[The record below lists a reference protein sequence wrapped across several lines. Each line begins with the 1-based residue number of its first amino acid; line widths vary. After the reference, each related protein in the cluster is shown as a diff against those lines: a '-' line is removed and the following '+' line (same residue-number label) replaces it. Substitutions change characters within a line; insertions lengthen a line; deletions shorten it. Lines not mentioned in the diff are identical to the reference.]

1 MQTKFDVKP
10 NTYIYIVLL
19 LFLVPLKWLFA
30 WLFAAGF
37 HEVCH
42 WIAVKLC
49 GGEIYS
55 ITIGLGGAKMECGPM
70 TKRKRLLAVLCGPLG
85 GLFLLLFA
93 RWIPRVAICSWF
105 LSLYNLLP
113 LRQLD
118 GGRALEILI
127 GEKTFILQKVFLIAL
142 SVGAIYISVVFHFG
156 LLPVAIIAVLWLKS
170 RNTPCKPGS
179 CKVQ

>member
-1 MQTKFDVKP
+1 MQTKIHIKAV
-10 NTYIYIVLL
+10 TYIYIVML

-55 ITIGLGGAKMECGPM
+55 ITIGLSGAKMECGPM
-70 TKRKRLLAVLCGPLG
+70 TKMKRLFAVLLGPFG
-85 GLFLLLFA
+85 GLFLVLFA
-93 RWIPRVAICSWF
+93 RWIPRVALCSWF
-105 LSLYNLLP
+105 LSLFNLLP
-113 LRQLD
+113 LLQLD
-118 GGRALEILI
+118 GGRALEILL
-127 GEKTFILQKVFLIAL
+127 GEKALILQKIFLIVL
-142 SVGAIYISVVFHFG
+142 SVVAIYVSVILRLG
-156 LLPVAIIAVLWLKS
+156 LLPLGIIVVLWLKS
-170 RNTPCKPGS
+170 RNSPCKPGS